1 MNKYLHKVLK
11 ENRQLLE
18 TNLVPEPVIE
28 CMLETSA
35 LTPDDQ
41 EELEQEDERKTK
53 VKKLLKMVEK
63 KGIKCFESFLD
74 ALVRTD
80 NTNLANVL
88 KESRKV
94 PTTDFDDEN
103 RKSLPHLES
112 IDSLSQTFILHNE
125 DHTLGNALRYVIMK
139 DPRVEFCGYGV
150 PHPFDKQINFR
161 IQSKVIPAV
170 EVLVDG
176 LNNLDALCKIVL
188 DEFEES
194 VNTYKS
200 SQQE

>member
-11 ENRQLLE
+11 DNRGLME
-18 TNLVPEPVIE
+18 SNLVPEPVIE

-41 EELEQEDERKTK
+41 EELEQEDVRKIK

-80 NTNLANVL
+80 NTSLANAL

-94 PTTDFDDEN
+94 PSTDFGTEN
-103 RKSLPHLES
+103 KSSLPHLES
-112 IDSLSQTFILHNE
+112 VDSLSQTFLLHNE
-125 DHTLGNALRYVIMK
+125 DHTLGNSLRYVIMK

-161 IQSKVIPAV
+161 IQTKATPAV

-176 LNNLDALCKIVL
+176 LNNLNSLCKIVL
-188 DEFEES
+188 DKFEES
-194 VNTYKS
+194 VDIYKK